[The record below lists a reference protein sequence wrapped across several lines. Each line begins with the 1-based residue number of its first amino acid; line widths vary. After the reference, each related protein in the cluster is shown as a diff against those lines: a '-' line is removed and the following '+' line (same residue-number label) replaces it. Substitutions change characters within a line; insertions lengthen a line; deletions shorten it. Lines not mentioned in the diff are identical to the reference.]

1 MTPPGSCKGVMESTT
16 LMETTAPLRILL
28 VEDDPALARLLQIF
42 LKMKACQ
49 VVVATTGQEALDLW
63 ETEEF
68 DLILMDVN
76 LPGMSGIDVTGVI
89 RDREMASG
97 AHIPII
103 ALTAH
108 FRQEAASQG
117 LAAGLDEYLPKPTNP
132 ETLYNAIQLTLQK
145 LSRS

>member
-1 MTPPGSCKGVMESTT
+1 
-16 LMETTAPLRILL
+16 METTAPLRILL

-42 LKMKACQ
+42 LKLKACV
-49 VVVATTGQEALDLW
+49 VVVAITGREALDLW

-76 LPGMSGIDVTGVI
+76 LPGMSGLDVTGVI
-89 RDREMASG
+89 RDREKATG

-108 FRQEAASQG
+108 FRQEAAARG
-117 LAAGLDEYLPKPTNP
+117 LAVGMDEYLPKPTNP
-132 ETLYNAIQLTLQK
+132 ETLYNAIQLTLRK
-145 LSRS
+145 FSGS